1 MIFPIASRGTDLI
14 GYLSIDSTVNG
25 YCCGGVRITPRIS
38 AIDVAELAHL
48 MTLKYG
54 FIGLPMGG
62 AKAVI
67 IGDPEASSEHKGE
80 LLDTFGRALKPYLKR
95 WHYMPWSDM
104 GTTGKDIERLLR
116 AAGIEKPLL
125 QNTGRSSIFTGLSVA
140 IAAAEAARHKRMN
153 LAGLTLAIEGFG
165 KVGTAAALELR
176 SMGIRLV
183 AISTSKGA
191 IYKPDGFDVDQLID
205 LYKSR
210 GSNMVEAV
218 SEGDRIDKEKLLE
231 LDVDILSPCAGP
243 HSITVQNAAKV
254 SAKIVSPGANMPLDS
269 EAERTLFEKGI
280 LYIPN
285 FVSNVGGVIGATME
299 SSGIEEGFI
308 RRFITTRFA
317 RRVSEAIEASSQD
330 GILLSDCARQAAMR
344 RFLQVKRKGERRR
357 AWLGFLALA
366 PYFYRKGL
374 IPRSSVR
381 SVSQRYF
388 EKAVLQ
394 AYE

>member
-1 MIFPIASRGTDLI
+1 
-14 GYLSIDSTVNG
+14 
-25 YCCGGVRITPRIS
+25 
-38 AIDVAELAHL
+38 
-48 MTLKYG
+48 
-54 FIGLPMGG
+54 
-62 AKAVI
+62 
-67 IGDPEASSEHKGE
+67 
-80 LLDTFGRALKPYLKR
+80 
-95 WHYMPWSDM
+95 M